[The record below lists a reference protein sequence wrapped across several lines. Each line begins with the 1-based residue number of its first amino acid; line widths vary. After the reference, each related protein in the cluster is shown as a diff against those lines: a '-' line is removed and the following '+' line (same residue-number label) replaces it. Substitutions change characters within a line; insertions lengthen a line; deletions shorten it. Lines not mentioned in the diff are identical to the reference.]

1 MALAA
6 LGRFGSLPLSLARD
20 RVLNL
25 TRCAPKLCRSFRL
38 SAACVGERMGL
49 RRQFFVDSCQLESSL
64 LVGRGLCRRCHGAPS
79 GATNAGGGGLW
90 ETSSMQELKQRPSA
104 SLPSALYFL
113 RAATATVVAAVLT
126 STATEPASRAFYATC
141 DATAVIWPRET
152 LLMPTQTE
160 KYRQRQRQT
169 QGETKRDKQT
179 SPQAMTAERGEC
191 EGGQGGAIAQKMHR
205 LENVC

>member
-79 GATNAGGGGLW
+79 GATNAGGGGAMGNIKHARAQA
-90 ETSSMQELKQRPSA
+90 TTVGFA
-104 SLPSALYFL
+104 SISVVFPAGGNSNSCCCCAHIDCHRTRIARIL
-113 RAATATVVAAVLT
+113 R
-126 STATEPASRAFYATC
+126 Y
-141 DATAVIWPRET
+141 
-152 LLMPTQTE
+152 M
-160 KYRQRQRQT
+160 
-169 QGETKRDKQT
+169 
-179 SPQAMTAERGEC
+179 
-191 EGGQGGAIAQKMHR
+191 
-205 LENVC
+205 